1 MKQIWFKVQF
11 HHLLSDLGQVLLN
24 FLCSVFHTANRSFI
38 PLEITLTY
46 GSMIPE
52 IYGLI
57 GFAFCVSF
65 SLTLPVISPEA
76 SICLRDI

>member
-24 FLCSVFHTANRSFI
+24 LPLPQFSHLEPQFHTS
-38 PLEITLTY
+38 EITLTY
-46 GSMIPE
+46 GSIIPE
-52 IYGLI
+52 IHVLI
-57 GFAFCVSF
+57 SFAFCVSY
-65 SLTLPVISPEA
+65 SLTLPVISPEG